1 MDGAPRGRGRL
12 PLSNLAEPHYK
23 MMEQNMT
30 ASMLHYDALDFGT
43 IDSGVSPAPD
53 HEGANVSVRDLARLL
68 HIECPEDAWLARA
81 VFALRRVREGE
92 SLVRAGD
99 KFHSLYVVRSG
110 CFKTIYTDLSGSEQ
124 VLGFPM
130 SGDLMGADG
139 IDSGHYSSTAVS
151 LDTSEVVI
159 VPFASLTHLAD
170 ESPKL
175 EALLYRVLS
184 RELVRVQNMAWTL
197 GTLGSEGRVAEFLL
211 SLSARLG
218 ALGYSRC
225 SFNLRMTRQE
235 IGSYL
240 GLKLETVSRALSA
253 LNASG
258 CVQVHQRSIDI
269 VDIDALRNVIDPAA
283 GITSGSAA
291 HLEASPARIAAGTI
305 KRAKKAQFRPGRS
318 WQQLAAA

>member
-1 MDGAPRGRGRL
+1 
-12 PLSNLAEPHYK
+12 
-23 MMEQNMT
+23 MT
-30 ASMLHYDALDFGT
+30 TSMLRREALDF
-43 IDSGVSPAPD
+43 DSMDTGGSTAQD

-68 HIECPEDAWLARA
+68 HIDCPDDAWLART
-81 VFALRRVREGE
+81 VFALRRVRDGE
-92 SLVRAGD
+92 SLLRAGD

-110 CFKTIYTDLSGSEQ
+110 CFKTVYTDLSGSEQ

-139 IDSGHYSSTAVS
+139 IDSGHYSSTAIS

-159 VPFASLTHLAD
+159 VPFASLTRLAD
-170 ESPKL
+170 ECPKL

-197 GTLGSEGRVAEFLL
+197 GTLGAEGRVAAFLL
-211 SLSARLG
+211 SLSTKLG

-253 LNASG
+253 LNTSG
-258 CVQVHQRSIDI
+258 VIQVHQRSIDI
-269 VDIDALRNVIDPAA
+269 VDADGLLAAIDP
-283 GITSGSAA
+283 TVN
-291 HLEASPARIAAGTI
+291 IAAGGAAHPGSSPSRTEADSG
-305 KRAKKAQFRPGRS
+305 KRARKAPFRPGS

>member
-1 MDGAPRGRGRL
+1 
-12 PLSNLAEPHYK
+12 
-23 MMEQNMT
+23 MT
-30 ASMLHYDALDFGT
+30 DSMLRCDALDFGS
-43 IDSGVSPAPD
+43 IDTRGSLAQD

-68 HIECPEDAWLARA
+68 HIDCPDEAWLARTM
-81 VFALRRVREGE
+81 FALRRVRDGE

-110 CFKTIYTDLSGSEQ
+110 CFKTVYTDLSGSEQ

-130 SGDLMGADG
+130 SGELMGADG
-139 IDSGHYSSTAVS
+139 IDSGHYSSTAIS

-159 VPFASLTHLAD
+159 VPFASLARLAD
-170 ESPKL
+170 ECPKL

-197 GTLGSEGRVAEFLL
+197 GTLGAEGRVAAFLL
-211 SLSARLG
+211 SLSTRLG

-253 LNASG
+253 LNTSG
-258 CVQVHQRSIDI
+258 VIRVHQRTIDI
-269 VDIDALRNVIDPAA
+269 VDVDALRGVIVPYTNIMAGGAA
-283 GITSGSAA
+283 QVGSIPLRTDADN
-291 HLEASPARIAAGTI
+291 G
-305 KRAKKAQFRPGRS
+305 KRAKKAPFRRAPS

>member
-1 MDGAPRGRGRL
+1 
-12 PLSNLAEPHYK
+12 
-23 MMEQNMT
+23 MEQNMS
-30 ASMLHYDALDFGT
+30 AAMSYYDALDFGS
-43 IDSGVSPAPD
+43 IDRGTLPAQE
-53 HEGANVSVRDLARLL
+53 HEGANVSVHDLTRLL
-68 HIECPEDAWLARA
+68 QIDCPDEAWLART
-81 VFALRRVREGE
+81 VFALRRVHEGE
-92 SLVRAGD
+92 SLLRAGD

-110 CFKTIYTDLSGSEQ
+110 CFKTVYTDFSGSEQ

-139 IDSGHYSSTAVS
+139 IDSGHYSSTAIS

-159 VPFASLTHLAD
+159 VPLTGLARLAY
-170 ESPKL
+170 ECPGL

-197 GTLGSEGRVAEFLL
+197 GTLGAEGRVAAFLL
-211 SLSARLG
+211 ALSTRLG

-253 LNASG
+253 LNSSG
-258 CVQVHQRSIDI
+258 VIQVHQRSIDI
-269 VDIDALRNVIDPAA
+269 VDADALRGVIDPAA
-283 GITSGSAA
+283 GVA
-291 HLEASPARIAAGTI
+291 ARIAPRLGSVSPQCSTGGG
-305 KRAKKAQFRPGRS
+305 KRARKPRPQFQPGLAWR
-318 WQQLAAA
+318 QLAAA

>member
-1 MDGAPRGRGRL
+1 
-12 PLSNLAEPHYK
+12 
-23 MMEQNMT
+23 MT
-30 ASMLHYDALDFGT
+30 AAMSQYDTLDFGSIDQGTT
-43 IDSGVSPAPD
+43 IAPE
-53 HEGANVSVRDLARLL
+53 HEGANVSVRDLTRLL
-68 HIECPEDAWLARA
+68 HIDYPDEAWLARTA
-81 VFALRRVREGE
+81 FALRRVREGE
-92 SLVRAGD
+92 ALVHAGD

-110 CFKTIYTDLSGSEQ
+110 CFKTVYTDFSGSEQ

-130 SGDLMGADG
+130 CGDLMGADG

-159 VPFASLTHLAD
+159 VPLISLARLVV
-170 ESPKL
+170 ECPSL

-197 GTLGSEGRVAEFLL
+197 GTLGAEGRVAAFLL
-211 SLSARLG
+211 GLSARLG

-253 LNASG
+253 LNTAG
-258 CVQVHQRSIDI
+258 IIQVHQRSIDI
-269 VDIDALRNVIDPAA
+269 VDADALRCVIDPAA
-283 GITSGSAA
+283 GVPASIAPHRA
-291 HLEASPARIAAGTI
+291 ASPARSGVDNDR
-305 KRAKKAQFRPGRS
+305 RAKKPKSQLPSALA
-318 WQQLAAA
+318 WQQFAAA

>member
-1 MDGAPRGRGRL
+1 
-12 PLSNLAEPHYK
+12 
-23 MMEQNMT
+23 MT
-30 ASMLHYDALDFGT
+30 AAMSYHDALDFGNVDRGT
-43 IDSGVSPAPD
+43 LPAQE
-53 HEGANVSVRDLARLL
+53 HEGANVSVRDLTRLL
-68 HIECPEDAWLARA
+68 HIDCPDEAWLVRSA
-81 VFALRRVREGE
+81 FALRRVREGE

-110 CFKTIYTDLSGSEQ
+110 CFKTVYTDFSGSEQ

-139 IDSGHYSSTAVS
+139 IDSGHYSSTAIS

-159 VPFASLTHLAD
+159 VPLTGLARLVY
-170 ESPKL
+170 ECPRL

-197 GTLGSEGRVAEFLL
+197 GTLGAEGRVAAFLL
-211 SLSARLG
+211 TLSARLG

-253 LNASG
+253 LNSSG
-258 CVQVHQRSIDI
+258 VIQVHQRSIDI
-269 VDIDALRNVIDPAA
+269 VDAGALRGVIDPAA
-283 GITSGSAA
+283 GIAA
-291 HLEASPARIAAGTI
+291 SIAPQHKLASPERGAGNGERGR
-305 KRAKKAQFRPGRS
+305 KLRPQFQPGCA
-318 WQQLAAA
+318 WQQLATA

>member
-1 MDGAPRGRGRL
+1 MSAAMSDY
-12 PLSNLAEPHYK
+12 E
-23 MMEQNMT
+23 
-30 ASMLHYDALDFGT
+30 ALDFGT
-43 IDSGVSPAPD
+43 VPRGALPAQE
-53 HEGANVSVRDLARLL
+53 HEGAHVSIRDLTRLL
-68 HIECPEDAWLARA
+68 HVDCPDEAWAAQA

-92 SLVRAGD
+92 PLVRAGD

-110 CFKTIYTDLSGSEQ
+110 CFKTVYTDLSGSEQ

-139 IDSGHYSSTAVS
+139 IDSGHYSSTAIS

-159 VPFASLTHLAD
+159 VPLASLTRLVY
-170 ESPKL
+170 EFPRL
-175 EALLYRVLS
+175 EALLYRALS

-197 GTLGSEGRVAEFLL
+197 GTLGAEGRVAAFLL
-211 SLSARLG
+211 TLSARLG
-218 ALGYSRC
+218 AMGYSRC

-253 LNASG
+253 LNTSG
-258 CVQVHQRSIDI
+258 VIQVQQRSIDI
-269 VDIDALRNVIDPAA
+269 VDAEALRAVIDPAA
-283 GITSGSAA
+283 GI
-291 HLEASPARIAAGTI
+291 AAGVVPQLGSDLPERAGG
-305 KRAKKAQFRPGRS
+305 KRARKPRPQFEPGRA

>member
-1 MDGAPRGRGRL
+1 
-12 PLSNLAEPHYK
+12 
-23 MMEQNMT
+23 MT
-30 ASMLHYDALDFGT
+30 AAMSHYDALDFGSM
-43 IDSGVSPAPD
+43 DQGPPGAQD
-53 HEGANVSVRDLARLL
+53 HEGANISVRDLTRLL
-68 HIECPEDAWLARA
+68 HIDYPDDAWLARTS
-81 VFALRRVREGE
+81 FALRRVREGE
-92 SLVRAGD
+92 ALVHAGD

-110 CFKTIYTDLSGSEQ
+110 CFKTVYTDFSGSEQ

-130 SGDLMGADG
+130 CGDLMGADG

-159 VPFASLTHLAD
+159 VPLTGLARLVY
-170 ESPKL
+170 ECPSL

-197 GTLGSEGRVAEFLL
+197 GTLGAEGRVAAFLL
-211 SLSARLG
+211 GLSARLG

-253 LNASG
+253 LNTAG
-258 CVQVHQRSIDI
+258 VIQVHQRSIDI
-269 VDIDALRNVIDPAA
+269 VDADALREVIDPAA
-283 GITSGSAA
+283 GVPASIAP
-291 HLEASPARIAAGTI
+291 HLGETPARSGASSD
-305 KRAKKAQFRPGRS
+305 KRAKKSRSQFPSGLAWR
-318 WQQLAAA
+318 QLAAA

>member
-1 MDGAPRGRGRL
+1 
-12 PLSNLAEPHYK
+12 
-23 MMEQNMT
+23 MT
-30 ASMLHYDALDFGT
+30 AAMSNYDALDFGT
-43 IDSGVSPAPD
+43 VDRSTLPAHE
-53 HEGANVSVRDLARLL
+53 HEGANVSVRDLTRLL
-68 HIECPEDAWLARA
+68 HIDCPEEAWLAQTT
-81 VFALRRVREGE
+81 FALRRVREGE

-110 CFKTIYTDLSGSEQ
+110 CFKTVYTDFSGSEQ

-130 SGDLMGADG
+130 NGDLMGADG

-159 VPFASLTHLAD
+159 VPLTSLARLVY
-170 ESPKL
+170 ECPRL

-197 GTLGSEGRVAEFLL
+197 GTLGAEGRVAAFLQT
-211 SLSARLG
+211 LSARLG

-235 IGSYL
+235 IGSFL

-253 LNASG
+253 LNSSG
-258 CVQVHQRSIDI
+258 IIEVHQRSISI
-269 VDIDALRNVIDPAA
+269 VDADALRAAIDPAA
-283 GITSGSAA
+283 AIPPRLGSA
-291 HLEASPARIAAGTI
+291 LPESGAGTG
-305 KRAKKAQFRPGRS
+305 KQVRKVRPRFQPGLA

>member
-1 MDGAPRGRGRL
+1 
-12 PLSNLAEPHYK
+12 
-23 MMEQNMT
+23 MT
-30 ASMLHYDALDFGT
+30 AAISQYDALGFGALDQST
-43 IDSGVSPAPD
+43 AGLRD
-53 HEGANVSVRDLARLL
+53 HEGANISVRDLNRLL
-68 HIECPEDAWLARA
+68 HIEYPDDAWLART

-92 SLVRAGD
+92 ALVYAGD

-110 CFKTIYTDLSGSEQ
+110 CFKTVYTDFSGSEQ

-130 SGDLMGADG
+130 CGDLMGADG

-159 VPFASLTHLAD
+159 VPLASLAQLVV
-170 ESPKL
+170 ECPNL
-175 EALLYRVLS
+175 EAMLYRVLS

-197 GTLGSEGRVAEFLL
+197 GTLGAEGRVAAFLL
-211 SLSARLG
+211 GLSSRLG

-253 LNASG
+253 LNAAG
-258 CVQVHQRSIDI
+258 TIQVHQRS
-269 VDIDALRNVIDPAA
+269 VDIIDAAALRGVIDPPAV
-283 GITSGSAA
+283 IT
-291 HLEASPARIAAGTI
+291 P
-305 KRAKKAQFRPGRS
+305 RPGSVPVRS
-318 WQQLAAA
+318 RMDHDSRAQNTRPPLAASAHAWRQLAAA

>member
-1 MDGAPRGRGRL
+1 
-12 PLSNLAEPHYK
+12 
-23 MMEQNMT
+23 MEQNMT
-30 ASMLHYDALDFGT
+30 AAMSHYDALDFGT
-43 IDSGVSPAPD
+43 IDRCTIPAQE
-53 HEGANVSVRDLARLL
+53 HEGANVSVRDLTRLL
-68 HIECPEDAWLARA
+68 HIDCPDEAWLARTA
-81 VFALRRVREGE
+81 FALRRVREGE

-110 CFKTIYTDLSGSEQ
+110 CFKTVYTDFSGSEQ

-139 IDSGHYSSTAVS
+139 IDCGHYSSTAIS

-159 VPFASLTHLAD
+159 VPLTSLARLVY
-170 ESPKL
+170 ECPRL

-197 GTLGSEGRVAEFLL
+197 GTLGAEGRVAAFLL
-211 SLSARLG
+211 TLSARLG

-253 LNASG
+253 LNTSG
-258 CVQVHQRSIDI
+258 IVQVHQRSIDI
-269 VDIDALRNVIDPAA
+269 VDADALRGVIDPVA
-283 GITSGSAA
+283 GIPASTAPHVGS
-291 HLEASPARIAAGTI
+291 SSVRIDANNG
-305 KRAKKAQFRPGRS
+305 KRARKPRSQFPPGLA
-318 WQQLAAA
+318 WQQRAAA

>member
-1 MDGAPRGRGRL
+1 MDRGAL
-12 PLSNLAEPHYK
+12 PA
-23 MMEQNMT
+23 Q
-30 ASMLHYDALDFGT
+30 A
-43 IDSGVSPAPD
+43 
-53 HEGANVSVRDLARLL
+53 HEGANVSVRDLTRLL
-68 HIECPEDAWLARA
+68 QIDCPDEAWLARTA
-81 VFALRRVREGE
+81 FALRRVREGE

-110 CFKTIYTDLSGSEQ
+110 CFKTVYTDLSGSEQ

-139 IDSGHYSSTAVS
+139 IDCGHYCSTAIS

-159 VPFASLTHLAD
+159 IPLTSMTRLIY
-170 ESPKL
+170 ECPRL

-197 GTLGSEGRVAEFLL
+197 GTLGAEGRVAAFLL
-211 SLSARLG
+211 AMSARLA

-258 CVQVHQRSIDI
+258 IIQVHQRSIDI
-269 VDIDALRNVIDPAA
+269 VDADGLRAVIDPAA
-283 GITSGSAA
+283 AIVDSVAPHHGSA
-291 HLEASPARIAAGTI
+291 SARSGANTG
-305 KRAKKAQFRPGRS
+305 KRAKSPRTQFAAGLA

>member
-1 MDGAPRGRGRL
+1 
-12 PLSNLAEPHYK
+12 
-23 MMEQNMT
+23 MT
-30 ASMLHYDALDFGT
+30 DSMSHYDAIDFGS
-43 IDSGVSPAPD
+43 IDRGATGAPD
-53 HEGANVSVRDLARLL
+53 HEGANLSVRELTRLL
-68 HIECPEDAWLARA
+68 HIDYPDEAWLART
-81 VFALRRVREGE
+81 VFALRRVRDGE
-92 SLVRAGD
+92 ALVHAGD

-110 CFKTIYTDLSGSEQ
+110 CFKTVYTDFSGSEQ

-130 SGDLMGADG
+130 CGDLMGADG

-159 VPFASLTHLAD
+159 VPLSSLARLVY
-170 ESPKL
+170 ECPKL

-197 GTLGSEGRVAEFLL
+197 GTLGAEGRVAAFLL
-211 SLSARLG
+211 NLSARLG

-253 LNASG
+253 LNTAG
-258 CVQVHQRSIDI
+258 LIQVHQRSIDI
-269 VDIDALRNVIDPAA
+269 LDADGLHAVIDPAA
-283 GITSGSAA
+283 AA
-291 HLEASPARIAAGTI
+291 QIDSTPPHAAKPAATRAGDD
-305 KRAKKAQFRPGRS
+305 KRAGKTRSQFPPELAWR
-318 WQQLAAA
+318 QLATV

>member
-1 MDGAPRGRGRL
+1 
-12 PLSNLAEPHYK
+12 
-23 MMEQNMT
+23 MT
-30 ASMLHYDALDFGT
+30 TAMSHYDAFDCGT
-43 IDSGVSPAPD
+43 MVTGASPAQD
-53 HEGANVSVRDLARLL
+53 HEGANLSVRELTRLL
-68 HIECPEDAWLARA
+68 HIGCPDEDWLALT

-92 SLVRAGD
+92 SLMRAGD

-110 CFKTIYTDLSGSEQ
+110 CFKTVYTDLSGSEQ
-124 VLGFPM
+124 VLGFPI

-139 IDSGHYSSTAVS
+139 IDSGHYGSTATS

-159 VPFASLTHLAD
+159 VPFASLARLAD
-170 ESPKL
+170 ECPKL

-184 RELVRVQNMAWTL
+184 RELVRAQNMAWTL
-197 GTLGSEGRVAEFLL
+197 GTLGSEGRVAAFLL

-253 LNASG
+253 LNSSG
-258 CVQVHQRSIDI
+258 VIQVHQRSIDI
-269 VDIDALRNVIDPAA
+269 VDADALRGVIDPAA
-283 GITSGSAA
+283 DAATSTAPRLRSTPVRTDTNNA
-291 HLEASPARIAAGTI
+291 
-305 KRAKKAQFRPGRS
+305 KRARKSPFRPGLA

>member
-1 MDGAPRGRGRL
+1 
-12 PLSNLAEPHYK
+12 
-23 MMEQNMT
+23 MT
-30 ASMLHYDALDFGT
+30 DAMSYYDALDFGRMERGAT
-43 IDSGVSPAPD
+43 SAQG
-53 HEGANVSVRDLARLL
+53 HESANVSVRDLTRLL
-68 HIECPEDAWLARA
+68 HIDYPDDAWLARTT
-81 VFALRRVREGE
+81 FALRRVREGE
-92 SLVRAGD
+92 ALVHAGD

-110 CFKTIYTDLSGSEQ
+110 CFKTVYTDFSGSEQ

-130 SGDLMGADG
+130 CGDLMGADG
-139 IDSGHYSSTAVS
+139 IDSGRYSSTAVS

-159 VPFASLTHLAD
+159 VPLASLARLVC
-170 ESPKL
+170 ECPSL

-197 GTLGSEGRVAEFLL
+197 GTLGAEGRVASFLL

-253 LNASG
+253 LNSSG
-258 CVQVHQRSIDI
+258 VIQVHQRSIDI
-269 VDIDALRNVIDPAA
+269 VDADALHGVIDLPASIPA
-283 GITSGSAA
+283 GVAPPHPGPA
-291 HLEASPARIAAGTI
+291 PARS
-305 KRAKKAQFRPGRS
+305 RANNEARARKPRAQFPPTLAWRE
-318 WQQLAAA
+318 LAAV